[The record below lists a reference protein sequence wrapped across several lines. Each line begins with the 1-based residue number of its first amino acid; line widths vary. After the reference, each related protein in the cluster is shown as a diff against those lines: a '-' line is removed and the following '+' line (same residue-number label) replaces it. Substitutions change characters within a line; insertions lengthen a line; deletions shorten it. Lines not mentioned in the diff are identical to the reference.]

1 MTWPVGE
8 LDDVRRLRAVAAA
21 FPGVLLEE
29 AVLPS
34 PFEDVWTV
42 LGDPER
48 GFPGLVPDV
57 RSLRVT
63 ERHGERMRATVHG
76 RSGLQARFDMVLR
89 PGWCLMQ
96 SRFLVFGMGAVRE
109 GDVTR
114 FAYMAALRVPGA
126 RILGPPA
133 RRLLGPLILRRFVRR
148 FTPAA

>member
-8 LDDVRRLRAVAAA
+8 LDDVGRLRAVAAS

-34 PFEDVWTV
+34 PFEDVWAV

-48 GFPGLVPDV
+48 GFAGLLPDV
-57 RSLRVT
+57 RSVRVT
-63 ERHGERMRATVHG
+63 ERRGERMRVMVRG
-76 RSGLQARFDMVLR
+76 RSGLRAPFDMVLR

-96 SRFLVFGMGAVRE
+96 SRFLVFGMGVVPE

-126 RILGPPA
+126 RVLGPPV
-133 RRLLGPLILRRFVRR
+133 RRVLGPLFLRRFVRR
-148 FTPAA
+148 FTPGE

>member
-8 LDDVRRLRAVAAA
+8 LDEVRRLRAMAAS

-34 PFEDVWTV
+34 TFEDVWAV

-57 RSLRVT
+57 RTLRVT
-63 ERHGERMRATVHG
+63 ERHGERMRAAVRG
-76 RSGLQARFDMVLR
+76 RSGMRGRFDMVLR

-96 SRFLVFGMGAVRE
+96 SRFLVFGMGAVAE
-109 GDVTR
+109 GDDTR

-126 RILGPPA
+126 RVLGPPV

-148 FTPAA
+148 FTPEA